1 MMSYNTQLTI
11 KQQLVEDAFKKLN
24 KNLEEK

>member
-1 MMSYNTQLTI
+1 MMSYNTQLGI

>member
-1 MMSYNTQLTI
+1 MMSYKTQLDV